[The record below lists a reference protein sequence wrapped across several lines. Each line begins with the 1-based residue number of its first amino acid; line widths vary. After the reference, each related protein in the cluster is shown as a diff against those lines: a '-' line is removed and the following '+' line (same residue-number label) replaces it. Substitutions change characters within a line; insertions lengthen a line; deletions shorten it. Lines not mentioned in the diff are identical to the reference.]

1 MMFSDFRSRSLETER
16 LDRGEF
22 THDEYLR
29 WQKEMWFIHRL
40 FGETRALKRALITD
54 ISAGRN
60 SKVSILDVGAGS
72 GTLLNYLKS
81 RLPRFE
87 LLSIGLEVSPESA
100 RGIAN
105 NGHLALRGNALSLPF
120 ADNSIDY
127 VFCTLFLHHLNDG
140 AALKLLVEMQ
150 RVAKQKMIVVDLER
164 RGSSYVMFRLLG
176 TFLLQ
181 RFTRDDGSLSIKRA
195 FKLDEMQKFVKAS
208 GLENFKVERSAIGR
222 LILTA
227 DG

>member
-1 MMFSDFRSRSLETER
+1 MFSEFRTRSLETER

-40 FGETRALKRALITD
+40 FGETRALKRGLLLD
-54 ISAGRN
+54 VSVD
-60 SKVSILDVGAGS
+60 KEQVSILDVGAGS
-72 GTLLNYLKS
+72 GTLLTYLKDKLS
-81 RLPRFE
+81 RIE
-87 LLSIGLEVSPESA
+87 LHSIGLETSPESA
-100 RGIAN
+100 RSIAA
-105 NGHLALRGNALSLPF
+105 NGHFSVQGNALALPF
-120 ADNSIDY
+120 EDNSIDY
-127 VFCTLFLHHLNDG
+127 VFCTLFLHHLSDM
-140 AALKLLVEMQ
+140 AAGELIIEMQ
-150 RVAKQKMIVVDLER
+150 RVAKRRMIVVDLER
-164 RGSSYVMFRLLG
+164 RGTSFIMFRLLG

-195 FKLDEMQKFVKAS
+195 FKFDELKELARRS
-208 GLENFKVERSAIGR
+208 GLKKYKVERSAIGR